1 MEWIPFQRR
10 PDSPSLRP
18 STRKWPKS
26 SQDNQPTIYEL
37 ELIARDGHTVPI
49 ELSSRL
55 IFHDG
60 VPVDLV
66 HDWRNERLRHHHECR
81 RPIAAPRG
89 STGVTMRWRGFL
101 EDAVEMARPPQQT
114 SSDRTAGDARTDLDL
129 EAATE
134 RLREERDEVRARLA
148 IMTRD
153 LESLFA
159 ASADSNADD
168 EHDPEGQ
175 TIAYE
180 RSQLSALI
188 QGAQEHLDGIEAATT
203 RLQQGSYGI
212 CEVCHQPIP
221 AARLDARPIARTCVR
236 HVAPVRG

>member
-1 MEWIPFQRR
+1 
-10 PDSPSLRP
+10 
-18 STRKWPKS
+18 
-26 SQDNQPTIYEL
+26 
-37 ELIARDGHTVPI
+37 
-49 ELSSRL
+49 
-55 IFHDG
+55 
-60 VPVDLV
+60 
-66 HDWRNERLRHHHECR
+66 
-81 RPIAAPRG
+81 
-89 STGVTMRWRGFL
+89 VTMRWRGFL

-114 SSDRTAGDARTDLDL
+114 SSDRAGGDARTDLDL

-153 LESLFA
+153 LVSLFA

-188 QGAQEHLDGIEAATT
+188 QGAQEHLCGIEAATT

-221 AARLDARPIARTCVR
+221 AARLDARPTARTCVR